1 MKKKYVSSIGII
13 GALVVNAFSDN
24 HGDLS
29 KQIEGE
35 WIMYRGDQ
43 YDIRKISNGKTETS
57 FYDWKGN
64 FRFKRSSDL
73 KLNNNS
79 TGDSKTIISSGENWH
94 YLAGKN
100 PDDNTWTNLNFEAEE
115 AGWKTGKGGFG
126 YADNDDNTILSDM
139 QNKYTKVYIRKEFVI
154 PEGTELNRLGL
165 LINYDD
171 AFVLY
176 VNGRRLMNSGSLII
190 NEESGEI
197 TVNNHEANG
206 AEYFSLRE
214 FAGAFK
220 FGKNVIAFEGHNTNL
235 ESSDFTLDPQVL
247 LGGSGSFTE
256 TNRKVDHT
264 SFRTTNYYKDRTWN
278 GTIDDLIIWNRV
290 LSDDEVTELWNKG
303 DGLKKLSKKASE
315 SVIGHWPFN
324 GNFNDVSGNKRNGKG
339 HNSPGFTEGKFGKAL
354 KLNGENQYVTLGGD
368 AVDYTPESGS
378 ITVSLWFST
387 NDLDKSWQTLISLG
401 DAGWTDWRIHR
412 NNLSDKIQYNGGG
425 AVVNDTTIN
434 DGKLHHVVAITEKGK
449 GVRIYIDNVLSLN
462 NTTNAKRGLVK
473 DSDGWTPAVGA
484 NLQQHI
490 NLSKSLEGEFIPM
503 QDELRVYSK
512 ANFVPNWA
520 NQSYSG
526 IYRKTSNPT
535 ESLLIASRKGNLEK
549 VKELLDSG
557 LDPDSTS
564 RNSYT
569 ALGYASVAGHLDIMK
584 LLISKKADVNK
595 ASRFKKVPLNVTAG
609 SNNIEG
615 AKLLIASG
623 AKLNAVNNN
632 GSSIVHEA
640 AFWGQPK
647 MMEFLLKDKGLSAN
661 LRANNGGTP
670 LHWAMWQMRRGF
682 TKYNQGYLDC
692 IKLLLKHGA
701 NTELRAG
708 NQGTAKEMAKN
719 RGLDEVLALF
729 ESK

>member
-1 MKKKYVSSIGII
+1 MNKKYISVACTL
-13 GALVVNAFSDN
+13 GALTLNALSDN
-24 HGDLS
+24 HSNLS

-43 YDIRKISNGKTETS
+43 FDIRKISKDKVETS

-73 KLNNNS
+73 KLNDNS
-79 TGDSKTIISSGENWH
+79 SGDSKKIISSGEKWH
-94 YLAGKN
+94 YLAGKD
-100 PDDNTWTNLNFEAEE
+100 PIDNSWTNLNFNAEK
-115 AGWKTGKGGFG
+115 AGWKTGKAGFG
-126 YADNDDNTILSDM
+126 YADNDDNTILDDM
-139 QNKYTKVYIRKEFVI
+139 QNKYTKVYIRKEFEI
-154 PEGTELNRLGL
+154 PKGAELNRLAL

-171 AFVLY
+171 AFVLN
-176 VNGRRLMNSGSLII
+176 VNGRRLMNSNSLII
-190 NEESGEI
+190 NKESGEI

-206 AEYFSLRE
+206 AEYFSLRD

-220 FGKNVIAFEGHNTNL
+220 IGKNVIAIEGHNTNL
-235 ESSDFTLDPQVL
+235 ESSDFTLDPQIL
-247 LGGSGSFTE
+247 LGGSGSFIE
-256 TNRKVDHT
+256 TNRKIDYT
-264 SFRTTNYYKDRTWN
+264 TFRTTHYYKDRTWN
-278 GTIDDLIIWNRV
+278 GTIDDLRIWNRV
-290 LSDDEVTELWNKG
+290 LSDDEITELWNKG
-303 DGLKKLSKKASE
+303 DGLEKISDQTSKSL
-315 SVIGHWPFN
+315 IGHWPFD

-339 HNSPGFTEGKFGKAL
+339 HNSPNFTKGKFGKAL
-354 KLNGENQYVTLGGD
+354 KLNGENQYVTLGGK

-378 ITVSLWFST
+378 ITISLWFSS
-387 NDLDKSWQTLISLG
+387 NDLDKAWATLISLG
-401 DAGWTDWRIHR
+401 DGGWTDWRLHR
-412 NNLSDKIQYNGGG
+412 NNLNDKIQYIGSGG
-425 AVVNDTTIN
+425 VVNNTSIT

-449 GVRIYIDNVLSLN
+449 GVRIYIDNVFSIN
-462 NTTNAKRGLVK
+462 NTTNAKGGLIK
-473 DSDGWTPAVGA
+473 DTDGWTPAVGA

-490 NLSKSLEGEFIPM
+490 NLSKPLEGEFIPM
-503 QDELRVYSK
+503 QNELRVYSK
-512 ANFVPNWA
+512 ANFVPNGS

-535 ESLLIASRKGNLEK
+535 ESLLIASREGKIEK

-569 ALGYASVAGHLDIMK
+569 ALAYASVAGHLDIMK

-595 ASRFKKVPLNVTAG
+595 ASRFKKVPINITAG
-609 SNNIEG
+609 SSNIEG
-615 AKLLIASG
+615 AKLLISNG

-647 MMEFLLKDKGLSAN
+647 MMAFLLKDKGLSPN

-670 LHWAMWQMRRGF
+670 LHFAMWKMSRGF
-682 TKYNQGYLDC
+682 TKHNQGYLDC

-701 NTELRAG
+701 NTELRSG
-708 NQGTAKEMAKN
+708 NQGTAKEMAAN
-719 RGLDEVLALF
+719 RGLDEVITLF
-729 ESK
+729 KSQ